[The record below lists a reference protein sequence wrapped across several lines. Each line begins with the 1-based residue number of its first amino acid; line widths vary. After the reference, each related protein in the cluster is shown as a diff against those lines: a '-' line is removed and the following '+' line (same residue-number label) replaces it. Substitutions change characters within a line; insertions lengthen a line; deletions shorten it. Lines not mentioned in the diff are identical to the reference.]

1 MLRIIPLRFNPDY
14 PKIRVILFKALT
26 TTNYLWELIME
37 TLKQSAI
44 TAISQ
49 LPDTANIDDIM
60 VILYQMKSEVRN
72 QTATETKPV
81 SCYDLAK
88 DYCVEDAPKELSTN
102 ANAKE
107 EIRTRTVWRKPSAKI
122 AGKGQILGDI
132 MTPVRTPY
140 TS

>member
-1 MLRIIPLRFNPDY
+1 
-14 PKIRVILFKALT
+14 
-26 TTNYLWELIME
+26 ME

-49 LPDTANIDDIM
+49 LPDTANINDII
-60 VILYQMKSEVRN
+60 VVLYKMKIEKTVLN
-72 QTATETKPV
+72 QTATEKTKPV

-88 DYCVEDAPKELSTN
+88 DYIGCVKYAPKDLSTN

>member
-1 MLRIIPLRFNPDY
+1 
-14 PKIRVILFKALT
+14 
-26 TTNYLWELIME
+26 ME

-49 LPDTANIDDIM
+49 LPDTANINDII
-60 VILYQMKSEVRN
+60 VVLYQIRREKEAVK
-72 QTATETKPV
+72 QTEDKPV
-81 SCYDLAK
+81 SCYDLMK
-88 DYCVEDAPKELSTN
+88 DYIGCVKDAPKDLSTN

-132 MTPVRTPY
+132 MTPVIDAEI
-140 TS
+140 